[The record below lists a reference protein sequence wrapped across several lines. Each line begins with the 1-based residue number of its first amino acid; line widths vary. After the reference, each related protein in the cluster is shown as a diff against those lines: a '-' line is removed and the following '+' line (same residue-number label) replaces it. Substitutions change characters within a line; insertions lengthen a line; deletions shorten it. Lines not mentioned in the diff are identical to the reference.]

1 MPGLKENNMGLRN
14 TATSYGI
21 IARLLHWGIA
31 FALWGMFLFG
41 KNLANMKPSLDTLH
55 LYGWHKSIGLLL
67 LALIFMRLA
76 WRIVSPPP
84 QIIRDETTP
93 KAQILIAHIVHISL
107 YILMLITPLF
117 GWLASSATGFEIRF
131 FGSFLIP
138 AIAPE
143 DPALEAVLFTLHEIS
158 ATVLVVLSIVHLFA
172 ALYRHFIKKDNTL
185 RRMINL
191 S

>member
-1 MPGLKENNMGLRN
+1 MNLRN
-14 TATSYGI
+14 TARSYGI
-21 IARLLHWGIA
+21 IARLLHWIMA

-41 KNLANMKPSLDTLH
+41 KNIADMKPSLDTIH
-55 LYGWHKSIGLLL
+55 LYGWHKSVGILLL
-67 LALIFMRLA
+67 GLVFIRMA
-76 WRIVSPPP
+76 WRIISPPP
-84 QIIRDETTP
+84 KIINDNSTPKMQII
-93 KAQILIAHIVHISL
+93 ISHIVHISL

-143 DPALEAVLFTLHEIS
+143 NAAFEELLFTLHEIS
-158 ATVLVVLSIVHLFA
+158 ATTLVALSILHLLA
-172 ALYRHFIKKDNTL
+172 ALYRHFIKKDDTL
-185 RRMINL
+185 HRMINK